1 MPGLDVRLWPTV
13 DPLWLKVA
21 TGAHAM
27 APLHRDPKLML
38 VVSIAI
44 ASALATF
51 DFPVAAHEAQAGDLT
66 IEHPH
71 ARATVAVQKNGA
83 AYMVIRNRGSEPDR
97 LLGARTGEAQAA
109 ELHGTTVTAEG
120 VARMRRAEAVEIPPG
135 SEARLAPGGL
145 HLMLVGLKTPL
156 VEGTSFPMT
165 LVFERGGEVEVEV
178 MVEGLRGGGGDGG
191 GQESHGGGHGAGSGP

>member
-1 MPGLDVRLWPTV
+1 
-13 DPLWLKVA
+13 
-21 TGAHAM
+21 M
-27 APLHRDPKLML
+27 APPHRDPRLML
-38 VVSIAI
+38 AAAIAI
-44 ASALATF
+44 ASALAIVRS
-51 DFPVAAHEAQAGDLT
+51 PAVAHEIRAGDLT

-120 VARMRRAEAVEIPPG
+120 VARMRPAEAVEIPPG
-135 SEARLAPGGL
+135 GEAKLAPGGL
-145 HLMLVGLKTPL
+145 HVMLVGLGSPL

-165 LVFERGGEVEVEV
+165 LVFERTGEVEVKV
-178 MVEGLRGGGGDGG
+178 MVEGLGGGGDHR
-191 GQESHGGGHGAGSGP
+191 EHDGGHGAGSGH

>member
-1 MPGLDVRLWPTV
+1 
-13 DPLWLKVA
+13 
-21 TGAHAM
+21 M
-27 APLHRDPKLML
+27 APWHRGRKLTL
-38 VVSIAI
+38 AVSIAI

-51 DFPVAAHEAQAGDLT
+51 SFPVAAHEVQAGDLT

-83 AYMVIRNRGSEPDR
+83 AYMVIRNRGNEPER

-120 VARMRRAEAVEIPPG
+120 VARMRPAQAVEIPPG
-135 SEARLAPGGL
+135 GEAKLAPGGL
-145 HLMLVGLKTPL
+145 HLMLVQLKSPL

-165 LVFERGGEVEVEV
+165 LVFERAGEIEVEV
-178 MVEGLRGGGGDGG
+178 MVESLRGGG
-191 GQESHGGGHGAGSGP
+191 QEGHGGGHGAGSGH